1 MLITVI
7 SLVIAAGVFLWIFAP
22 LFGQPEQIPQQRG
35 REELMSAVNRSVHE
49 LETDLKLEKIQQED
63 LDVIQKHLEEESS
76 S

>member
-1 MLITVI
+1 MLITLI
-7 SLVIAAGVFLWIFAP
+7 SLAIAAGIFLWIFAP
-22 LFGQPEQIPQQRG
+22 LFGKQEQIPQERG
-35 REELMSAVNRSVHE
+35 RDELMSAVNRSVHE

>member
-1 MLITVI
+1 MLITLI
-7 SLVIAAGVFLWIFAP
+7 SLAIAAGIFLWIFAP
-22 LFGQPEQIPQQRG
+22 LFGKQEQIPQERA

>member
-1 MLITVI
+1 MLITLI
-7 SLVIAAGVFLWIFAP
+7 SLAIAAGIFLWIFAP
-22 LFGQPEQIPQQRG
+22 LFGEQERIPQERA